1 MKYDY
6 EVKHIRGE
14 RNTADF
20 LLRYPT
26 TQSMEANIDD
36 IFAMD
41 FALYDTTKRYLWN
54 MMYPGGTDERQRR
67 RIRKRAIQQ
76 IFLSN
81 TDRISAST
89 SLS

>member
-1 MKYDY
+1 
-6 EVKHIRGE
+6 
-14 RNTADF
+14 
-20 LLRYPT
+20 
-26 TQSMEANIDD
+26 
-36 IFAMD
+36 
-41 FALYDTTKRYLWN
+41 
-54 MMYPGGTDERQRR
+54 MYPGGTDERQRR